1 MKSLLSF
8 TMLIIAIVAITIIVS
23 SATLYEGTQ
32 TTEKIT
38 EEDLQEMIETVY
50 ADVSSYMNIDDILGK
65 FHRVQQDRLIKQ
77 IAIQLHPQFSTNI
90 KLSELM
96 IELSNGN
103 QIIFLDH
110 NGCCADISN
119 ETLFNHGL
127 WDNLGNNS
135 FGILSIFDD
144 DNSMKQSH
152 LINQHSDRLF
162 IIFKIPHSLKLQ
174 RGDTIKINLYPSI
187 GVKKELDI
195 KIPFSVDPVLSLW

>member
-1 MKSLLSF
+1 MKSLVSF
-8 TMLIIAIVAITIIVS
+8 TMLIIAIIAATIIVS
-23 SATLYEGTQ
+23 SATLYEDTQ
-32 TTEKIT
+32 TTEEIT

-50 ADVSSYMNIDDILGK
+50 DDVSSYMNIDDIIGK

-77 IAIQLHPQFSTNI
+77 IAIQIHPQFSTNI

-103 QIIFLDH
+103 QIIFLYP
-110 NGCCADISN
+110 NGYCADISN

-127 WDNLGNNS
+127 WGDLGNSS
-135 FGILSIFDD
+135 FGILSIFDE

-162 IIFKIPHSLKLQ
+162 IIFNVPPSLKLQ
-174 RGDTIKINLYPSI
+174 RGDTIKINLYPST

>member
-1 MKSLLSF
+1 MKSLVSL
-8 TMLIIAIVAITIIVS
+8 TMLILAIVATTIIVS
-23 SATLYEGTQ
+23 SATLYEDTQ
-32 TTEKIT
+32 KTEEIT

-65 FHRVQQDRLIKQ
+65 FHRVQQNRLIKQ

-96 IELSNGN
+96 IELSSGN
-103 QIIFLDH
+103 QIIFLYH
-110 NGCCADISN
+110 NGCCVDISN
-119 ETLFNHGL
+119 ETLFNHAL
-127 WDNLGNNS
+127 WDDLGNNS

-144 DNSMKQSH
+144 DDSMKQSQV
-152 LINQHSDRLF
+152 INQHSDRLF
-162 IIFKIPHSLKLQ
+162 IIFNIPPSLKLQ
-174 RGDTIKINLYPSI
+174 RGDTIKINLYPST